1 MKLLFL
7 DHAFHRK
14 TGSSR
19 FFLDLLKEVGEVT
32 LEFFDPEDA
41 DSEIERLCSL
51 PFADYDL
58 VIVWQLEALAYLPLS
73 AGVGTLVIPMY
84 DGSGVQPSE
93 HWAALSSASILN
105 FSYNL
110 HVSTRDLMASARLV
124 QYFPDP
130 KLFKRASGFDKPR
143 VVFWHRRGDQIDTE
157 TVFRLLPGNFEA
169 IHVHVAPDD
178 PDERVVIPSWSA
190 HYGLTQSRWFEDP
203 NGFSELIDNCNVAV
217 CPRFTEGIG
226 MFMLE
231 AMARG
236 MCVIAP
242 SWPVHNEYIANNI
255 NGMLFDPGSY
265 GALDLSDAARL
276 GAIARKGV
284 EAGRLRWEE
293 DLKALPGFIDACAA
307 LKPAHSLDR
316 TTAVK
321 LVQTYFSDMELYR
334 QLANGVVSANPALEQ
349 LLETALGDQ
358 DAARTAERHAMGA
371 ARLRLEAIRETLR
384 KLPGW
389 SRIRALAPSR
399 AKIALARIF
408 LAVGR

>member
-19 FFLDLLKEVGEVT
+19 FFLDFLKSVGDVS
-32 LEFFDPEDA
+32 LEFFDPGRAE
-41 DSEIERLCSL
+41 SEIERLSSL
-51 PFADYDL
+51 AFADYDL
-58 VIVWQLEALAYLPLS
+58 IVIWQLEALAYLPLS
-73 AGVGTLVIPMY
+73 VGVSTLIIPMY
-84 DGSGVQPSE
+84 DGSGVQPPE
-93 HWAALSSASILN
+93 HWAALSGASILN

-130 KLFKRASGFDKPR
+130 KSFTRATDFDRPR

-178 PDERVVIPSWSA
+178 PNETVTIPSWSTR
-190 HYGLTQSRWFEDP
+190 YGLTQSRWFEDP
-203 NGFSELIDNCNVAV
+203 KGFSELIDSCNVAV

-236 MCVIAP
+236 MCVIAS

-276 GAIARKGV
+276 GGAARKGV

-293 DLKALPGFIDACAA
+293 DLKALPTFISACAA
-307 LKPAHSLDR
+307 LKPAGSLDR
-316 TTAVK
+316 ASAVT
-321 LVQTYFSDMELYR
+321 LVRTYFSDMELYR
-334 QLANGVVSANPALEQ
+334 QLANGVVSADPALER
-349 LLETALGDQ
+349 LLKTALGDQ
-358 DAARTAERHAMGA
+358 EAARAAERHAMGA
-371 ARLRLEAIRETLR
+371 ARLRLEAMREALR

-389 SRIRALAPSR
+389 SHIRAITPRR
-399 AKIALARIF
+399 AKIALAQIF
-408 LAVGR
+408 MAVRR

>member
-19 FFLDLLKEVGEVT
+19 FFLDFLKSVGDVT
-32 LEFFDPEDA
+32 LEFFDPDEA
-41 DSEIERLCSL
+41 ESEIERLGSL
-51 PFADYDL
+51 SFADYDL
-58 VIVWQLEALAYLPLS
+58 VVIWQLEALAYLPLS
-73 AGVGTLVIPMY
+73 EGVSTLVIPMY
-84 DGSGVQPSE
+84 DGSGVQPPE
-93 HWAALSSASILN
+93 HWAALSGASILN

-130 KLFKRASGFDKPR
+130 KPFKRATGFDKPR
-143 VVFWHRRGDQIDTE
+143 VVFWHRRGDQIETE

-178 PDERVVIPSWSA
+178 PDETVVIPSWSTR
-190 HYGLTQSRWFEDP
+190 YGLTQSRWFEDS
-203 NGFSELIDNCNVAV
+203 NGFSELIDSCNVAV

-236 MCVIAP
+236 MCVIA
-242 SWPVHNEYIANNI
+242 SSRPVHNEYIANNI

-276 GAIARKGV
+276 GAMARKGV
-284 EAGRLRWEE
+284 EAGRLRWEA
-293 DLKALPGFIDACAA
+293 DLKALPTFIDTCAA
-307 LKPAHSLDR
+307 LKPVSSLDR
-316 TTAVK
+316 AAAVT
-321 LVQTYFSDMELYR
+321 LVRTYFSDMELYR
-334 QLANGVVSANPALEQ
+334 QLANGVVSADPALER
-349 LLETALGDQ
+349 LLKAALGDQ
-358 DAARTAERHAMGA
+358 DAARAAERHAMGA
-371 ARLRLEAIRETLR
+371 ARLRLEAMREALR

-389 SRIRALAPSR
+389 SRIRAIAPSR
-399 AKIALARIF
+399 AKIALAQIF
-408 LAVGR
+408 MAVRR